1 MGALDGRVAVVTGG
15 GDGLGRAEALLLAA
29 EGAKVVVNDL
39 KKATEAVGE
48 IVAAGGHAI
57 AVEGG
62 VSDPG
67 MGRAMVDAAVQNFGD
82 LHIIVNNAGFVRD
95 AMLVNMTDEQFDSI
109 LDVHLRGVFTLTKA
123 AAGYWR
129 DRAKAGQTA
138 DRSIINTTSGAGL
151 HGNPGQ
157 FNYSAAKAGSAMMV
171 VTAAA
176 ELKRYGVRANAIAPV
191 AGTAPVL
198 ATPGLGEAIAQAKQ
212 AAGFDRFDPANVA
225 PLVGYLASAAC
236 RFTGQVFS
244 VWGGHVGLYQ
254 GWSIAHEVNRDS
266 RWTVGELTAQLADW
280 PVHVKVNR
288 QRVPL

>member
-109 LDVHLRGVFTLTKA
+109 LDVHLRGVFTLTRA

-198 ATPGLGEAIAQAKQ
+198 ATPGLGEACRLLQAGMLATYVTDWLGVETIRRFKVRFANQ
-212 AAGFDRFDPANVA
+212 VWPGDELTCAATITAISDDPEGRRVTVD
-225 PLVGYLASAAC
+225 LLCTRQDGSAA
-236 RFTGQVFS
+236 
-244 VWGGHVGLYQ
+244 
-254 GWSIAHEVNRDS
+254 
-266 RWTVGELTAQLADW
+266 LAGDAEFVL
-280 PVHVKVNR
+280 P
-288 QRVPL
+288 